1 MTFLFAAVAMG
12 NSRSGHDLVLRE
24 MPRKVRELH
33 YAVMDNDRESVRTLV
48 ANGVNV
54 NFPWYNPSNPSIKDG
69 STPLICAVS
78 LNRTEILD
86 VSHHVIKNKQPALK
100 LTLL

>member
-1 MTFLFAAVAMG
+1 MG
-12 NSRSGHDLVLRE
+12 NSRSGHEMALRV
-24 MPRKVRELH
+24 MPEKVRELH
-33 YAVMDNDRESVRTLV
+33 YAVMDNDREAVRLMV

-86 VSHHVIKNKQPALK
+86 VSGTTLPSFTSLIYIN
-100 LTLL
+100 LTLN